1 MVFKFKNIKILY
13 RIIIDMVYYSQIGQ
27 DKWVHSIIGNKQ
39 DGYFIELGACDG
51 VYLSN
56 TLFFE
61 RELGWNGIC
70 IEPNDAYFGTLKN
83 NRKCNLSSEL
93 VSSESYRVVDFSIC
107 EAASGIA
114 DENIGPF
121 TSKTNTVKKV
131 TKTLA
136 DILDSVNAP
145 TIIDYLSL
153 DVEGHEY
160 SILST
165 FPFDKYKFRCMTVEH
180 NEPHQG
186 PKQQM
191 LIREILEKNGYT
203 YVKGND
209 DVHNWGHG
217 PIDDFYINTN
227 LV

>member
-1 MVFKFKNIKILY
+1 MKML
-13 RIIIDMVYYSQIGQ
+13 
-27 DKWVHSIIGNKQ
+27 VHLHQKKH
-39 DGYFIELGACDG
+39 F
-51 VYLSN
+51 
-56 TLFFE
+56 
-61 RELGWNGIC
+61 
-70 IEPNDAYFGTLKN
+70 
-83 NRKCNLSSEL
+83 
-93 VSSESYRVVDFSIC
+93 
-107 EAASGIA
+107 
-114 DENIGPF
+114 
-121 TSKTNTVKKV
+121 VKKV

-136 DILDSVNAP
+136 EILDNINAP
-145 TIIDYLSL
+145 EIIDYLSL

-186 PKQQM
+186 PTQQM
-191 LIREILEKNGYT
+191 LIREILEKNGYK